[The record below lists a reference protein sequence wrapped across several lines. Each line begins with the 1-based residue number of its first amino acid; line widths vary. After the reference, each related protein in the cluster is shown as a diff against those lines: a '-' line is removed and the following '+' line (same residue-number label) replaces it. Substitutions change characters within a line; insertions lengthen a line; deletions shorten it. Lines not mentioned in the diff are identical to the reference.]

1 MDHTDL
7 SEPISPDFDLVAE
20 FILQSSYQ
28 DALEMLED
36 KSPVE
41 PEEVFSK
48 ILGKQFEPLDAGLR
62 NWNEQGIVRNVDD
75 LEAVGQE
82 RGDAKGFAT
91 LGVTLSL

>member
-1 MDHTDL
+1 MVALVLMVFRVIPASRVSREMAWIISDL

-62 NWNEQGIVRNVDD
+62 NWNEQG
-75 LEAVGQE
+75 E
-82 RGDAKGFAT
+82 
-91 LGVTLSL
+91 